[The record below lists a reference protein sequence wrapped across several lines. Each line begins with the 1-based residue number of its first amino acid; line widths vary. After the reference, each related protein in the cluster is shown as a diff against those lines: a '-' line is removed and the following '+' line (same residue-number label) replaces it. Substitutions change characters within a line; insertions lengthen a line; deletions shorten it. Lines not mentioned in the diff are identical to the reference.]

1 MAEPEMGES
10 APPLTIK
17 TLDGREFDL
26 KALRGKVVLVNFWAT
41 WCGPC
46 LAEMPMLEK
55 YYRRFQEK
63 GLELIALS
71 IDEPGNREKVR
82 RVMSRFH
89 FPGAMVGDASRN
101 GFGVPDGVPVTY
113 VIDAQGMIRDQIL
126 MAEED
131 ILDEVL
137 PPLLNEANVKP
148 VSTVKR

>member
-1 MAEPEMGES
+1 MAEPETGER
-10 APPLTIK
+10 APPLTIT

-46 LAEMPMLEK
+46 LAEMPLLEK
-55 YYRRFQEK
+55 YYRRFQGK

-89 FPGAMVGDASRN
+89 YPGAMVSDASKN

-113 VIDAQGMIRDQIL
+113 VIDAQGVIRDQFI

-131 ILDEVL
+131 ILEEVI
-137 PPLLNEANVKP
+137 PPLLGEANVKP
-148 VSTVKR
+148 ASMVNR